1 MLLRRL
7 NHVAEASVK
16 PATRGRSRPVRC
28 VPRRVKVDIAPASS
42 SSSHGRRL
50 RRGPIRPM
58 EVSSEQAYSAKPAW
72 NPAPLY
78 PFQAG
83 LHMGLNGHMPLPV
96 PLGVSHYANK
106 LPESALFEAPKPEN
120 PLAELSSSGSS
131 VGDHLAV
138 TSALAHPALSSNL
151 GSFAPRSF
159 VLDVNA
165 DAHVASDIEAAAN
178 AIKAKADLEWETIM
192 FNLGASARRVAEVE
206 KVDEVAMKDALAG
219 LDGLLARMSV
229 GTEENFF
236 DVSLDS
242 VKRKR
247 KKKMSKHKYKKRRKV
262 SFYITIELT
271 SQATRAERKRLG
283 K

>member
-28 VPRRVKVDIAPASS
+28 VPRRVKADLTPASS
-42 SSSHGRRL
+42 KPTHGRRL
-50 RRGPIRPM
+50 RRGAIRPM
-58 EVSSEQAYSAKPAW
+58 EISSETPYMAKPAW

-96 PLGVSHYANK
+96 PLGVSHYAKK
-106 LPESALFEAPKPEN
+106 LPEAPLFEAPKLGN
-120 PLAELSSSGSS
+120 PLAELPKTSSM

-159 VLDVNA
+159 VVDVNA
-165 DAHVASDIEAAAN
+165 DAHVASDLEKAAEAV
-178 AIKAKADLEWETIM
+178 KTQADFEWELIM
-192 FNLGASARRVAEVE
+192 SNLGAGSRRVAEVE
-206 KVDEVAMKDALAG
+206 KVDEAAMKDALAG

-229 GTEENFF
+229 ETEQDFE
-236 DVSLDS
+236 VSMDS
-242 VKRKR
+242 VRRKR
-247 KKKMSKHKYKKRRKV
+247 QKKMSKHKHKKRRK
-262 SFYITIELT
+262 
-271 SQATRAERKRLG
+271 ANRAERKRLR